1 MRDYILAFVKKG
13 IPVVYSMSAT
23 RSDCYINEV
32 KNELIEINYEG
43 KVIFDLLLSN
53 GMVKNRFSK
62 IDFKN
67 NDFDLNSVLVFKPS
81 EEQLQ
86 SHNNFYRNY
95 QSVVD
100 QSFILSKPQKFLL
113 RKGRDLEHKY

>member
-1 MRDYILAFVKKG
+1 MKDYILAFDKKG
-13 IPVVYSMSAT
+13 TPVVYSMNAT
-23 RSDCYINEV
+23 RSDCYLNEV

-53 GMVKNRFSK
+53 GMVKNRFSE
-62 IDFKN
+62 IYFKN
-67 NDFDLNSVLVFKPS
+67 SDFDLNSVLVFKPS

-100 QSFILSKPQKFLL
+100 QSFILSKPQKFLF
-113 RKGRDLEHKY
+113 RKGRDLKHKY

>member
-1 MRDYILAFVKKG
+1 MKDYILAFDKKG
-13 IPVVYSMSAT
+13 TPVFYSMSTT
-23 RSDCYINEV
+23 RSDCYLNEV
-32 KNELIEINYEG
+32 KNELIEIDYKG

-53 GMVKNRFSK
+53 GMVQNRFSE

-67 NDFDLNSVLVFKPS
+67 NDFDLNSVLIFKPS

-95 QSVVD
+95 QAVVD
-100 QSFILSKPQKFLL
+100 QNLILSKPQKFLL